1 MALRLIVKIS
11 FPEGDR
17 RIDGKSVRFSPTQQ
31 QMTVVTKKPPT
42 LSIQTHPVICDSTP
56 DTMPGN
62 QKIMIVSM
70 DDD

>member
-1 MALRLIVKIS
+1 MALRFIVKS
-11 FPEGDR
+11 LFPGGDR
-17 RIDGKSVRFSPTQQ
+17 RIDGKSVHFSPTQQ
-31 QMTVVTKKPPT
+31 QMTVVRKKPPT

-62 QKIMIVSM
+62 QKIMIASM